1 MSNLIKMLTTTKMSE
16 RVIGIPSRIL
26 PSDYQTDEILSDPQD
41 DAGAQINGRYICI
54 IVSLSVTLV
63 ILIVL
68 LSVFVGLYTIT
79 QL

>member
-1 MSNLIKMLTTTKMSE
+1 MLTVTKMSE

>member
-1 MSNLIKMLTTTKMSE
+1 MLTVTKMSE

-26 PSDYQTDEILSDPQD
+26 PSDYHTDEILSDPQD

>member
-1 MSNLIKMLTTTKMSE
+1 MSE
-16 RVIGIPSRIL
+16 RIVGIPSRVL
-26 PSDYQTDEILSDPQD
+26 PSDYHADDILSEPQED
-41 DAGAQINGRYICI
+41 VEAQINGRYICI

-79 QL
+79 LL